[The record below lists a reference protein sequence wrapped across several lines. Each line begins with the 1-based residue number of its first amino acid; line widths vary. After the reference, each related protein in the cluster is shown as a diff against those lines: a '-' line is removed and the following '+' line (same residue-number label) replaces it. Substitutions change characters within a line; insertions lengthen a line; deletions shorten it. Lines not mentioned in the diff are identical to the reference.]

1 MRIDNDS
8 RVMIWWD
15 AELTFDPAGSTVAL
29 KVNGVTHAMT
39 WQGTPSGSGTKWT
52 QTARTTAAF
61 IGSSRVVTGSD
72 VALTVGRHVGEPVVT
87 LADGQVVPCY
97 PTIPIDVE

>member
-1 MRIDNDS
+1 MRIDDNA
-8 RVMIWWD
+8 RVYIWWD

-29 KVNGVTHAMT
+29 KIAGVSHAMA
-39 WQGTPSGSGTKWT
+39 WQAAPSGAGTKWT

-61 IGSSRVVTGSD
+61 IGSARGAAGSD

-87 LADGQVVPCY
+87 LADGQVVPCH